1 MTSESVLLW
10 VIFNLFVLGMLALDL
25 LVFHRKAHAVS
36 LREALSWSAVWIGL
50 ALIFNLWI
58 YYMWG
63 SEKAL
68 EFLAGYLIEKSLSV
82 DNIFV
87 FIMIFSYFAVPDI
100 YQHRILFWGIL
111 GALIMRAIFIL
122 AGAALL
128 SAFHWIIYIFGG
140 FLIITGIKM
149 FFNGEEK
156 IEPEKIP
163 AVVLLR
169 RWLPITREFHGQRF
183 FVRMDQRLW
192 ATPLFVVL
200 LVIETTDVIFAVD
213 SIPAIFAITL
223 DPFIVYTSN
232 IFAILGLRAL
242 YFLLAGIMEMFRYLK
257 VGLSLVLCFVGI
269 KMMLVDFYKIP
280 IGLSL
285 GVVAGILALSIL
297 ASLMFKPK
305 IAASSAAELD
315 FSFGVSKWVSWAFVR
330 CNPHPRIRVWV
341 WFTIVLAA
349 LGVVKLTSGQTGPSA
364 DEAFAAIRLA
374 QRDFFE
380 ARKTQRDIAAPS
392 LNDAEGALSIA
403 WLALN
408 EKRYEDAVV
417 AARRASRLATG
428 MVEGISPDGQRRDLI
443 SPNTRENEGEGNENL
458 RRR

>member
-1 MTSESVLLW
+1 MTSDSVLLW
-10 VIFNLFVLGMLALDL
+10 IVFNAFVLGMLALDL

-36 LREALSWSAVWIGL
+36 LREALSWSAVWIAL
-50 ALIFNLWI
+50 ALIFNVGI
-58 YYMWG
+58 YYLWG
-63 SEKAL
+63 PEKAL

-87 FIMIFSYFAVPDI
+87 FIMIFSYFAVPAI

-111 GALIMRAIFIL
+111 GALIMRAIFIA

-149 FFNGEEK
+149 FFAGDEK
-156 IEPEKIP
+156 IEPEKNP

-169 RWLPITREFHGQRF
+169 RWMPITKDYQGQRF
-183 FVRMDQRLW
+183 FVRIDGRLW

-242 YFLLAGIMEMFRYLK
+242 YFLLAGILDMFRYLK
-257 VGLSLVLCFVGI
+257 VGLAFVLCFVGV

-280 IGLSL
+280 IGVSL
-285 GVVAGILALSIL
+285 GVVAGILAISIL
-297 ASLMFKPK
+297 ASLVKPK
-305 IAASSAAELD
+305 LAGAGTCEL
-315 FSFGVSKWVSWAFVR
+315 
-330 CNPHPRIRVWV
+330 NP
-341 WFTIVLAA
+341 
-349 LGVVKLTSGQTGPSA
+349 GP
-364 DEAFAAIRLA
+364 I
-374 QRDFFE
+374 
-380 ARKTQRDIAAPS
+380 PS
-392 LNDAEGALSIA
+392 E
-403 WLALN
+403 
-408 EKRYEDAVV
+408 EP
-417 AARRASRLATG
+417 ASR
-428 MVEGISPDGQRRDLI
+428 QRK
-443 SPNTRENEGEGNENL
+443 P
-458 RRR
+458 